1 MQTEE
6 GGELIASVRA
16 SLRHAVAADLV
27 TVTRKAIAET
37 LDRLEHGD
45 EVVTGNGE
53 KIRRKVTAKDAMYI
67 ASNANSMHL
76 MLTQDAKQ
84 VANANLKQLAN
95 DLIDAM
101 RATDPAASA
110 KTIEHEPQAIE
121 ADPIANAEP
130 KRKAERRKN
139 ARGEGG

>member
-1 MQTEE
+1 M
-6 GGELIASVRA
+6 
-16 SLRHAVAADLV
+16 

-45 EVVTGNGE
+45 EVVVANGE

-95 DLIDAM
+95 DLIEAM
-101 RATDPAASA
+101 RATDPAAQA
-110 KTIEHEPQAIE
+110 KTIEHELQAIE
-121 ADPIANAEP
+121 AEPVANAEP